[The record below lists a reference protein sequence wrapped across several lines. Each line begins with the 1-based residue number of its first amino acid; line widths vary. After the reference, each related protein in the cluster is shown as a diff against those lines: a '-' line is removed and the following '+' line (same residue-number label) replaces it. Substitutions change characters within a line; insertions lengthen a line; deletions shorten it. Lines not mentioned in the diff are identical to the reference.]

1 MKNQPLFKAAFSG
14 WPGQDFLSVSNKNSS
29 VFYYTVFSPVC
40 KGKSS
45 LKDLVFKKP
54 FPPRLQKVLN
64 VHNSYLEKSLKAL
77 YYNTLEQVLRDS
89 PKLDLGVDF
98 LANYTGANCPVC
110 GKRFTENDDIVVCP
124 ICGAPHHRACYQQL
138 GHCALEELHIKGH
151 AWSAGPQPSQ
161 DTSNGAYT
169 YGSSQQD
176 AHGTTC
182 PACGAHN
189 PAGGL
194 FCQICGAPLRSRSG
208 PFEQKTSWGYG
219 DPRAAASSAYASAFG
234 GVSPEEEI
242 EGVSARDIAMFIGS
256 NSRYF
261 LPRFKQY
268 TFGKGFF
275 PSLPAFFFG
284 SFYFF
289 YRKMYLVGSCLL
301 GLFLLSQLPTL
312 FALPEY
318 MAYILENMDLILK
331 GINPAPFVPSTHLW
345 VYAVMPYIRMVSF
358 AIALTISFFAN
369 RLYMSYVLRRVR
381 RLKTVFTRPDGQV
394 DDMQYTAALT
404 RKGGTNRIA
413 VVCLAVGLLL
423 LFIIVG
429 QVMGAVVLNSLQ

>member
-1 MKNQPLFKAAFSG
+1 
-14 WPGQDFLSVSNKNSS
+14 
-29 VFYYTVFSPVC
+29 
-40 KGKSS
+40 
-45 LKDLVFKKP
+45 
-54 FPPRLQKVLN
+54 
-64 VHNSYLEKSLKAL
+64 
-77 YYNTLEQVLRDS
+77 
-89 PKLDLGVDF
+89 
-98 LANYTGANCPVC
+98 
-110 GKRFTENDDIVVCP
+110 
-124 ICGAPHHRACYQQL
+124 
-138 GHCALEELHIKGH
+138 
-151 AWSAGPQPSQ
+151 
-161 DTSNGAYT
+161 
-169 YGSSQQD
+169 
-176 AHGTTC
+176 
-182 PACGAHN
+182 
-189 PAGGL
+189 
-194 FCQICGAPLRSRSG
+194 
-208 PFEQKTSWGYG
+208 
-219 DPRAAASSAYASAFG
+219 
-234 GVSPEEEI
+234 
-242 EGVSARDIAMFIGS
+242 MFIGS